1 LVRDGGAFVGVR
13 PNAEPATG
21 RGITVTAVVAH
32 PDGPRLGAL
41 LERTASGELPSRVHA
56 VVPLAE
62 VANAH
67 RAMAKGGVR
76 GRYVL
81 TP

>member
-41 LERTASGELPSRVHA
+41 LERTASGEFIVMWTHA
-56 VVPLAE
+56 RIACQTTVVE
-62 VANAH
+62 
-67 RAMAKGGVR
+67 
-76 GRYVL
+76 
-81 TP
+81 